1 MSLRQKLAYIAL
13 GIVLVLAWQLLPNL
27 FTNTVTADQ
36 HENKSEYLVMATG
49 APGFESP
56 EQVVQLLET
65 YVIPSFERLIQ
76 LRKDGKILA
85 GGLPVG
91 DRAFAFIVEA
101 SSNAEV
107 DQLCQSIPLWGMMDW
122 KVTPLHSVE
131 GRMAQEKE
139 AVKMLK
145 ESMK

>member
-36 HENKSEYLVMATG
+36 HENKSEYLVTMTSGPSFQSA
-49 APGFESP
+49 
-56 EQVVQLLET
+56 EQVIQLLENI
-65 YVIPSFERLIQ
+65 VIPSFNRLIE
-76 LRKDGKILA
+76 LRKDGRILA

-91 DRAFAFIVEA
+91 ERAFAFIVKA

-107 DQLCQSIPLWGMMDW
+107 DRLVQSIPIWGMSDW